1 MAKIELGRIGAVV
14 NPDGDGRFVATAAE
28 LEGMGYETVWLTGGP
43 LEGLDQVTA
52 AVEGTTAVRIA
63 TGILSVDRFP
73 VDDVATLYTDLEAR
87 FPGRFV
93 LGLGGAHGP
102 RPFATL
108 SAYLDRLDAVPV
120 PASARLLAALGPR
133 MLGLAAERS
142 SGAFPVLVTPEYT
155 ADARARLGDGTTLA
169 VEQMV
174 VVEPDVERARAIAR
188 GPLGF
193 LGNVPHYQAS
203 FRRLGFTDDEIATR
217 ADRLVDALI
226 PSGDADA
233 VAGGV
238 TAQLDA
244 GADHVAVGSL
254 GDELAGWRALA
265 GPLGLTRH

>member
-43 LEGLDQVTA
+43 LEDLDQVAA

-169 VEQMV
+169 VDQLV
-174 VVEPDVERARAIAR
+174 AVEPDVERARAIAR

-193 LGNVPHYQAS
+193 LGNVPQYQAS

-226 PSGDADA
+226 PGGDADA
-233 VAGGV
+233 VARGV

-265 GPLGLTRH
+265 GPLGLTRR